1 VTGRIRVLALAVV
14 RRGDELLVHGGEDE
28 VKGERFHRLPGGEI
42 ELGER
47 GEDAV
52 HRELREEIAV
62 ELAGVRYLGTVENL
76 FTYRGDAGHEVA
88 LLFEAGLADETL
100 YAREGFPIV
109 EPGGEA
115 TEMYWADP
123 ADGLPLYPTGAVELA
138 NRSRGQ
144 ARA

>member
-47 GEDAV
+47 GEEAV
-52 HRELREEIAV
+52 RRELREEIGV
-62 ELAGVRYLGTVENL
+62 ELAGVRYLGTVENV
-76 FTYRGDAGHEVA
+76 FTYRGEPGHEVA
-88 LLFEAGLADETL
+88 LLFEARLAEETL
-100 YAREGFPIV
+100 YERERFPIV
-109 EPGGEA
+109 EPGAEA
-115 TEMYWADP
+115 TEMSWAD
-123 ADGLPLYPTGAVELA
+123 AAGGLPLYPTGAVELA

-144 ARA
+144 PRA